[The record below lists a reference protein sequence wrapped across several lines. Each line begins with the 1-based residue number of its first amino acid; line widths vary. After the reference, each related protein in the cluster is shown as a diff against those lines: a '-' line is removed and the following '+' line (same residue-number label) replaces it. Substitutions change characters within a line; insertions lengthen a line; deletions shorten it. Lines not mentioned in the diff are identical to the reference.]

1 MHSEYNIQL
10 DQDLRLIQSWI
21 LPRDQGLIPRYGSFS
36 ADDKTL
42 DRRLNQ
48 WFHLVSDMEGQGQ
61 VHINQDFN
69 LFVSEIE
76 SGNSIKFELSPS
88 RQAYVLCLEG
98 GLQVNDM
105 MLEKHE
111 AAEIQPA
118 SENLPLTFH
127 GQTGEEQTHLLLYEM
142 GKC

>member
-1 MHSEYNIQL
+1 
-10 DQDLRLIQSWI
+10 
-21 LPRDQGLIPRYGSFS
+21 
-36 ADDKTL
+36 
-42 DRRLNQ
+42 
-48 WFHLVSDMEGQGQ
+48 MEGQGQ
-61 VHINQDFN
+61 VYINQNFN

-76 SGNSIKFELSPS
+76 SGNSIEFELYPS

-105 MLEKHE
+105 MLVKHE

-118 SENLPLTFH
+118 SETLSLTFH
-127 GQTGEEQTHLLLYEM
+127 GQTGEEQTNLLLYEM